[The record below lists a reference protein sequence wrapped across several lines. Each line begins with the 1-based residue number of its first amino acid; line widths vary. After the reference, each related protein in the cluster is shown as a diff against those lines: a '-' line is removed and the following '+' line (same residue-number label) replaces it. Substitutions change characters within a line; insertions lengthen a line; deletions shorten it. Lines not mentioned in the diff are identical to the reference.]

1 MCSNNLSQINL
12 SQCVYDIVLDISNTE
27 SLDFSNSQAQNH
39 HHEERAEND
48 QRQADTETDGNQTD
62 ESEVDDN
69 EVDENQANVSTREN
83 GNKILLKNI

>member
-1 MCSNNLSQINL
+1 MCSNNSSQISL

-48 QRQADTETDGNQTD
+48 QRQADTETDGNQTN
-62 ESEVDDN
+62 ESEVD
-69 EVDENQANVSTREN
+69 ESQANDSTREN
-83 GNKILLKNI
+83 GNKILLKNK